1 MGDDHDAPSG
11 SNEGGNRFVND
22 TVMHQFSHVTGNGR
36 GAGMET
42 VSMMHQSPIVQRN
55 ERPSISTEY
64 PENPVL
70 GPDVA
75 GTRNTGNTVQTTNQF
90 LTPDQFSGYNNYQV
104 QDTDATP
111 LLRIAPPPLQ
121 QQPPLPQGPA
131 ANGNNGTLWPAGI
144 IVAGPSEQR
153 PLVRPNNMPVA
164 PSERQAAADSAE
176 HQEMIRDMLIAQ
188 IREGLRHLRRQ
199 SDTIEHDNPLHNFSE
214 DDEDNDNDNED
225 ERDYIREALRQ
236 LGRQGDAI
244 LEILSD
250 DDDDI
255 EDEDNDD
262 NDDNENEEDM
272 SLDIDDLSLDLDNMS
287 LEGLLELEE
296 DIETVSSQ
304 LHEENIGTIID
315 IIQANL
321 RQHKYQP
328 VEADSPADGN
338 CCCVCLEEYAAGDNI
353 GKLDNC
359 VHEYHVTCITLWL
372 KRQNSC
378 PACKA
383 VALNALE

>member
-11 SNEGGNRFVND
+11 SNEGGNRFVHD
-22 TVMHQFSHVTGNGR
+22 TVMHEFSHVTGNGH

-42 VSMMHQSPIVQRN
+42 VVSMMHQPLIVQRN

-64 PENPVL
+64 PEDPVL
-70 GPDVA
+70 GPDGIV
-75 GTRNTGNTVQTTNQF
+75 TRNAGNTVQTTNQ
-90 LTPDQFSGYNNYQV
+90 LLIPDQFFGYNNYQV

-111 LLRIAPPPLQ
+111 LLRVAPPPLWL
-121 QQPPLPQGPA
+121 PPLPQGPA

-144 IVAGPSEQR
+144 IVAGPSEQM
-153 PLVRPNNMPVA
+153 PLVRPNDMPVA
-164 PSERQAAADSAE
+164 PSERQAADDSAE
-176 HQEMIRDMLIAQ
+176 HQEMRDILIAQ

-199 SDTIEHDNPLHNFSE
+199 SDTIGHNPLHNFSE
-214 DDEDNDNDNED
+214 DDEDNDNDDED

-236 LGRQGDAI
+236 SGRQGDAI

-272 SLDIDDLSLDLDNMS
+272 SLDLDNMS

-304 LHEENIGTIID
+304 LHEENIGTISD

-321 RQHKYQP
+321 WQHKYQP
-328 VEADSPADGN
+328 VEADSPADGD
-338 CCCVCLEEYAAGDNI
+338 CCCICLEEYAAGDNI